1 MSTNL
6 VSALGAGS
14 GIDTKTLVSDLV
26 AIERQPAEERLD
38 KKQSSL
44 EAQISGYGVFKSG
57 LSEFQSLLRPL
68 SDAKTFSARSVS
80 FTESNTVTP
89 TKLDADAVTGN
100 YQVEVLSLAR
110 SQSLATGGVSDRRAE
125 VGTGTLEI
133 NFGSWNAG
141 TTAFT
146 RNTAK
151 ETLQITIDSTN
162 NTLEGVRD
170 AINRSNAGVQASII
184 QDGGQFRL
192 MISSPTG
199 ESNALSITAT
209 DTGGGGASLSSMFD
223 FNESS
228 KTLTQGQAAENAR
241 LKINGL
247 EIQRDSNEIKN
258 VIAGLEFTINK
269 QSPGEIINFA
279 ITEDKATGEQAIRD
293 FVEGFNTFYKLSSDL
308 TGYSRDES
316 NQLVKGDLASDGIAK
331 SLLSRLREMLVS
343 PVRGVNSDFSS
354 LATLGIKTELDGTLS
369 INEKEF
375 SAAIANNFDKLAAI
389 FSPQIRSDSA
399 LVTGTLG
406 TAASNAQAG
415 RYEIEVTTAPEKG
428 RYAGNELA
436 GGFTPFSTGTDDLS
450 FRLRINGIE
459 SGLIQ
464 LPQNKSYAS
473 AQELAA
479 DMQSLINADPKFS
492 GQMAGVDVGYD
503 ATASAFTFT
512 SREYGASS
520 NVVFTNVS
528 ADAQAN
534 IGLAVRAGQAGKDVV
549 GTINGVAAFGAG
561 NVLLPPLNSP
571 GYGLNFTVSESAS
584 GVPYS
589 ATIDYSQGLSGELNR
604 LVANFLAKDGAID
617 TRETSLNR
625 DLTLVGD
632 EREKLDTR
640 MDRRFI
646 QLQAQFLAMERII
659 SSFQATGEQLN
670 GLIDRLPFTASR
682 R

>member
-6 VSALGAGS
+6 VTALGAGS

-26 AIERQPAEERLD
+26 AIERQPAESRLD
-38 KKQSSL
+38 KKQSNL

-68 SDAKTFSARSVS
+68 SDPNTFSARSVS

-100 YQVEVLSLAR
+100 YQVEVLALAR
-110 SQSLATGGVSDRRAE
+110 SQSLATGIVSDRRAE
-125 VGTGTLEI
+125 IGTGTLEI
-133 NFGSWNAG
+133 NFGTWNTG
-141 TTAFT
+141 ETEFT
-146 RNTAK
+146 RNTSK
-151 ETLQITIDSTN
+151 ETLQITIDATN
-162 NTLEGVRD
+162 NSLEGVRD
-170 AINRSNAGVQASII
+170 AINRANAGVQASII

-199 ESNALSITAT
+199 EANALSVTAT
-209 DTGGGGASLSSMFD
+209 DTGGSGPALSSMFN
-223 FNESS
+223 FNETS
-228 KTLTQGQAAENAR
+228 KTLTQGQAATDAS

-247 EIQRDSNEIKN
+247 EIKRDSNEIKN

-269 QSPGEIINFA
+269 QSPGEIINFS
-279 ITEDKATGEQAIRD
+279 ITEDKGTGEQAIRD
-293 FVEGFNTFYKLSSDL
+293 FVEGFNTFYKLATDL
-308 TGYSRDES
+308 TGYSRNET

-331 SLLSRLREMLVS
+331 SMVSRLREMLVS
-343 PVRGVNSDFSS
+343 SVPGVNSDFSS

-375 SAAIANNFDKLAAI
+375 SAAINNNFDKLAAI
-389 FSPQIRSDSA
+389 FSPQIKSNSSS
-399 LVTGTLG
+399 VTGTLG

-415 RYEIEVTTAPEKG
+415 RYEIEITTAPEKG
-428 RYAGNELA
+428 KYTGNELDS
-436 GGFTPFSTGTDDLS
+436 GFQAFSTGTDDFS

-464 LPQNKSYAS
+464 LPQNKTYNTAE
-473 AQELAA
+473 ELAA
-479 DMQSLINADPKFS
+479 DMQSLINADSKFS
-492 GQMAGVDVGYD
+492 GPTAGIDVAYD
-503 ATASAFTFT
+503 TASSSFTFT
-512 SREYGASS
+512 SREYGKSS

-528 ADAQAN
+528 GEAQDN

-549 GTINGVAAFGAG
+549 GTINGVAGFGAG
-561 NVLLPPLNSP
+561 NVLLPALNSP
-571 GYGLNFTVSESAS
+571 AYGLNFTISESAS

-617 TRETSLNR
+617 SRESSLNR
-625 DLTLVGD
+625 DLTLIGD

-659 SSFQATGEQLN
+659 SNFQATGDQLD
-670 GLIDRLPFTASR
+670 GLLDRLPFTAKR